1 MGNKVPYPWLASQDL
16 KRFQTDREI
25 LEQLIDLLESS
36 LTPSIKEEFYVLLEE
51 YKKYFSLYNQ
61 LGLVQRME
69 INLESTDTCHLKK
82 ILSQSQYKRIL
93 NQGQRK
99 RKYENKDISRNQQ
112 TSYIGYY

>member
-36 LTPSIKEEFYVLLEE
+36 LTPSIKEEFYELLEE
-51 YKKYFSLYNQ
+51 YKKYFSLYDQ

-69 INLESTDTCHLKK
+69 INLESTDTCPFKEDIKSKSVKERLNQWTVKKK
-82 ILSQSQYKRIL
+82 I
-93 NQGQRK
+93 
-99 RKYENKDISRNQQ
+99 
-112 TSYIGYY
+112 